1 MDNKIGKYIKDQRE
15 ERNLTQTELADKLYV
30 SRQTISKWENGINKP
45 DRVTFKKV
53 ENVLGSSFEDYKK
66 KKRKEISDISKKKK
80 KSLALGLFFMSC
92 LVILTV
98 YFAYYF
104 INTYD
109 KTQIYIVTGESERS
123 VVTSGL

>member
-45 DRVTFKKV
+45 DRVTLKKV

-66 KKRKEISDISKKKK
+66 KKRKEISDI
-80 KSLALGLFFMSC
+80 
-92 LVILTV
+92 
-98 YFAYYF
+98 
-104 INTYD
+104 
-109 KTQIYIVTGESERS
+109 
-123 VVTSGL
+123 